1 MTADVTYQPKVYLK
15 QGGDEQVVKSGGLI
29 TVESGGQIKAD
40 ADSLLVGS
48 SGAEAALLVPVTVLY
63 TAVTP
68 TEGAVILGRAFQ
80 LASIYLRPQAAADTA
95 STITF
100 FKVPNGYGV
109 ASGTQISTGAVNL
122 SASTANVNKV
132 PNLTATTASI
142 TFAAGDALGYV
153 LSAAPTSGRGSI
165 TFNLKPA

>member
-29 TVESGGQIKAD
+29 TVESGGQIKAE

-48 SGAEAALLVPVTVLY
+48 SGAEAALKVPVTVVY

-68 TEGAVILGRAFQ
+68 TEGAVIVDRAY
-80 LASIYLRPQAAADTA
+80 LVSSIYLRPQAAATTA

-100 FKVPNGYGV
+100 YKVPNGYGP
-109 ASGTQISTGAVNL
+109 ASGTQLTTGAVNL
-122 SASTANVNKV
+122 ASATANINKV
-132 PNLTATTASI
+132 PTMTATTASL
-142 TFAAGDALGYV
+142 TLATGDAIGYV
-153 LSAAPTSGRGSI
+153 LSAAPEGARGSI